1 MPMTRVVM
9 PQLGESVHEGTIS
22 KWLVKPGDKVVE
34 FEPMLEVDTDKVSA
48 EVPSPVTG
56 ILREILA
63 KEGETVQAGA
73 EIAVVEVGGD
83 GETAAPAPTASEPKK
98 TETKKETPVAET
110 AEAPAP
116 APTASEPKKTET
128 KKATPAAETAEPPAP
143 APTASE
149 PKETETKKETPVAE
163 TAEPPAPAPADGAA
177 AVKAEA
183 APAPEAKDESPAEAP
198 APAPADGA
206 AAVKAEAAP
215 APEAKDE
222 SPPEIPSPAQEEG
235 PEPAPPLATGEHRYS
250 PAVQM
255 VASELKVDLSKISG
269 TGIGGRVTKK
279 DVQDFAASAKDAP
292 TAPVAPSAAAAAGQ
306 GDQVVQLTR
315 VRRLIAENMSRSK
328 STIPHAWQTQE
339 ADMSGVVANR
349 AANKVAFQTQEGFS
363 LTYLPYVMAAAVS
376 ALREHREVNSTFNET
391 ELIVHRDI
399 NLGVSVGLE
408 DTLVVPVVR
417 RADGLSIAGL
427 ARAVND
433 IATRARSKQLKADDL
448 AGATFTVNNSGT
460 FGTLFSYSVINP
472 GQAGIL
478 TMEAIVDRPMAVGG
492 MIGIKPMMYLCFSF
506 DHRVL
511 DGLQAA
517 RFLVSCRKWLEA
529 VTVESPI
536 Y

>member
-1 MPMTRVVM
+1 M

-34 FEPMLEVDTDKVSA
+34 FEPMLEVDTDKVNA
-48 EVPSPVTG
+48 EVPAPVTG

-73 EIAVVEVGGD
+73 EIAVVEVGSD
-83 GETAAPAPTASEPKK
+83 G
-98 TETKKETPVAET
+98 KE
-110 AEAPAP
+110 
-116 APTASEPKKTET
+116 S
-128 KKATPAAETAEPPAP
+128 ATP
-143 APTASE
+143 
-149 PKETETKKETPVAE
+149 
-163 TAEPPAPAPADGAA
+163 
-177 AVKAEA
+177 
-183 APAPEAKDESPAEAP
+183 EAP
-198 APAPADGA
+198 APAPATA
-206 AAVKAEAAP
+206 APKVSEETAPPAASKPEAEVPEKAAEAVAAKP
-215 APEAKDE
+215 APKER
-222 SPPEIPSPAQEEG
+222 IPSPFSGERVREQGGEENG
-235 PEPAPPLATGEHRYS
+235 EEENAAKESSAPKPDSGEHRYS

-255 VASELKVDLSKISG
+255 QASELKVDLSKVTG

-279 DVQDFAASAKDAP
+279 DVQEFAAHPK
-292 TAPVAPSAAAAAGQ
+292 AAAAAPPQAVTPGQ

-315 VRRLIAENMSRSK
+315 VRKLIAENMVRSK
-328 STIPHAWQTQE
+328 TTIPHAWQTQE

-349 AANKVAFQTQEGFS
+349 AANKAAFQKQEGFS
-363 LTYLPYVMAAAVS
+363 LTYLPYVMAATAA
-376 ALREHREVNSTFNET
+376 ALREHPEVNATFNET
-391 ELIVHRDI
+391 EIIIHRDI
-399 NLGVSVGLE
+399 NLGISVGLE
-408 DTLVVPVVR
+408 DTLIVPVVR
-417 RADGLSIAGL
+417 RADGLSLAGL

-433 IATRARSKQLKADDL
+433 VATRAKNKQLKADDL

-478 TMEAIVDRPMAVGG
+478 TMEAIVDRPMAVNG

-517 RFLVSCRKWLEA
+517 RFLTSCRTWLEA
-529 VTVESPI
+529 VTLESPV

>member
-1 MPMTRVVM
+1 MAKTTRVVM

-22 KWLVKPGDKVVE
+22 RWLVKPGDKVVE

-48 EVPSPVTG
+48 EVPAPVSG

-63 KEGETVQAGA
+63 KEGQTVQAGA
-73 EIAVVEVGGD
+73 EIAVVEVGSD
-83 GETAAPAPTASEPKK
+83 GEGPSRGEAAGTPEETSAPAPKAAAPAAPPKTAAPAAPAAPK
-98 TETKKETPVAET
+98 P
-110 AEAPAP
+110 EAPKP
-116 APTASEPKKTET
+116 AP
-128 KKATPAAETAEPPAP
+128 PP
-143 APTASE
+143 
-149 PKETETKKETPVAE
+149 
-163 TAEPPAPAPADGAA
+163 
-177 AVKAEA
+177 A
-183 APAPEAKDESPAEAP
+183 APAPPAT
-198 APAPADGA
+198 
-206 AAVKAEAAP
+206 
-215 APEAKDE
+215 PE
-222 SPPEIPSPAQEEG
+222 G
-235 PEPAPPLATGEHRYS
+235 GEHRFS

-255 VASELKVDLSKISG
+255 QAAELKVDLSKVRG

-279 DVQDFAASAKDAP
+279 DVEDFAK
-292 TAPVAPSAAAAAGQ
+292 AAAAAPPARPAEPATKPGE

-315 VRRLIAENMSRSK
+315 VRRLIAENMTRSK
-328 STIPHAWQTQE
+328 ATIPHAWQTQE

-349 AANKVAFQTQEGFS
+349 NANKAAFQKQEGFS
-363 LTYLPYVMAAAVS
+363 LTYLPYVMAATVS
-376 ALREHREVNSTFNET
+376 ALREHPEVNSTFNET

-408 DTLVVPVVR
+408 DTLVVPVIR

-433 IATRARSKQLKADDL
+433 VAGRARNKQLKADDL

-478 TMEAIVDRPMAVGG
+478 TMEAIVERPVAVNG

-511 DGLQAA
+511 DGLMAA
-517 RFLVSCRKWLEA
+517 RFLTACRKWLEA
-529 VTVESPI
+529 VTLDLPV